1 MYRNILSNFWK
12 DVFFNELW
20 IMNLDQI
27 KQPFLHRFPGDFSGN
42 PRQRQTPKILFSTTE
57 IAHFDTSE
65 LIIFNEKLSEEI
77 GLGTIENEAD
87 KDFLNAKILPENV
100 KTYATAYA
108 GHQFGNWAGQLGD
121 GRAIF
126 AGEIENSEGEK
137 TEIQWKGAG
146 ATPYSR
152 HADGRA
158 VLRSSVREYL
168 MSEAMHHLGIPTTRA
183 LSLSYSGEQVVRDLL
198 YDGNATYEKGAV
210 MTRTAPS
217 FLRFGHFEWISAQNE
232 HTTLQQLTDFTLENY
247 FPEVDRNHPHQYAEF
262 FRIVAEKT
270 ADMLVE
276 WFRVGFVHGVMNT
289 DNMSIL
295 GLTIDYG
302 PFSFLDEYDLNFTP
316 NTTDLPGR
324 RYAFGNQAKIAQWN
338 LWQLANA
345 LFPLIKNESTLEK
358 ILNDFNTN
366 FWIKHDEMMARKFG
380 FDRVLPSDGEFFTEA
395 QQFMQDLEIDY
406 TLFFKQLETY
416 TPNVAYKTHFKEVFY
431 SRITEDHDKKLKDFL
446 NTYRSRLAENTI
458 SITDSLEMMRRTN
471 PKFILRNYLLFEC
484 INELNEGKKELLT
497 KLLIALENPYEEIYP
512 EFSLK
517 RPSVYD
523 GQAGCST
530 LSCSS

>member
-1 MYRNILSNFWK
+1 
-12 DVFFNELW
+12 
-20 IMNLDQI
+20 MNLDRITQ
-27 KQPFLHRFPGDFSGN
+27 QYLDLFPGDLSGN
-42 PRQRQTPKILFSTTE
+42 KMQRQTPKILFSTTE
-57 IAHFDTSE
+57 IAHFENPE
-65 LIIFNEKLSEEI
+65 LIIFNEKLAQEI
-77 GLGTIENEAD
+77 GLGKIEKQAD
-87 KDFLNAKILPENV
+87 EDFLNAKEVPANM

-126 AGEIENSEGEK
+126 SGEIENDKGEK

-168 MSEAMHHLGIPTTRA
+168 MSEAMFHLGIPTTRA
-183 LSLSYSGEQVVRDLL
+183 LSLSFSGEQVVRDML
-198 YDGNATYEKGAV
+198 YDGNAAYEKGAV

-217 FLRFGHFEWISAQNE
+217 FLRFGHFELISAQGENQ
-232 HTTLQQLTDFTLENY
+232 TLQQLTDFAIENY
-247 FPEVDRNHPHQYAEF
+247 FPEIDHHNPAKYVEF
-262 FRIVAEKT
+262 FQTVSEKT
-270 ADMLVE
+270 ADMIVE

-295 GLTIDYG
+295 GFTIDYG

-345 LFPLIKNESTLEK
+345 LFPLIKEESKLET
-358 ILNDFNTN
+358 ILNNFNTI
-366 FWIKHDEMMARKFG
+366 FWEKHDQMMARKFG
-380 FDRVLPSDGEFFTEA
+380 FDEVQQDDGEFFTDA
-395 QQFMQDLEIDY
+395 QQLMQDLEIDY

-416 TPNVAYKTHFKEVFY
+416 SKTSDFKTHFKEVFY
-431 SRITEDHDKKLKDFL
+431 SKTTDEQFARLNEFL
-446 NTYRSRLAENTI
+446 FIYQDRLAKNTI
-458 SITDSLEMMRRTN
+458 SKTDSLKMMKEAN

-484 INELNEGKKELLT
+484 INELNDGKKDLLN
-497 KLLIALENPYEEIYP
+497 KLLIALENPYKEIYP
-512 EFSLK
+512 EFSVK
-517 RPSVYD
+517 RPAEYD
-523 GQAGCST
+523 DQTGCST